1 MNVEDLTAEQMVQVI
16 KRDRFIKEQLSA
28 RIAALTSENVELLA
42 IIQEQHAM
50 LQPVPV
56 NGDGE
61 GGQ

>member
-1 MNVEDLTAEQMVQVI
+1 MNVEDLTAEQMAQVI

-28 RIAALTSENVELLA
+28 RIGALMAENVELLA
-42 IIQEQHAM
+42 IIQEQNAM